1 MARRKSAE
9 MDVRIAFEASRIASQ
24 CLADAYERLIPIARR
39 PTRPAANHPP
49 LDPVAATLPL
59 RRSGIWSEL
68 TSGALGSRTNSP
80 WKSIR
85 RNTR

>member
-39 PTRPAANHPP
+39 PTRQAAANQPP
-49 LDPVAATLPL
+49 LDPVAAKLPL
-59 RRSGIWSEL
+59 RRSERG
-68 TSGALGSRTNSP
+68 
-80 WKSIR
+80 
-85 RNTR
+85 

>member
-39 PTRPAANHPP
+39 PTRPAAANQPP
-49 LDPVAATLPL
+49 LDPAAATLPL
-59 RRSGIWSEL
+59 RRSERG
-68 TSGALGSRTNSP
+68 
-80 WKSIR
+80 
-85 RNTR
+85 

>member
-39 PTRPAANHPP
+39 PTRPTSANQPP
-49 LDPVAATLPL
+49 LDPVVATPPL
-59 RRSGIWSEL
+59 RRSERG
-68 TSGALGSRTNSP
+68 
-80 WKSIR
+80 
-85 RNTR
+85 